1 MAYPQ
6 SPSMSSKEPT
16 ADQESYNKYKDLIST
31 LPTQRW
37 GPGGDDLH
45 QYHGFWFHRSL
56 LEEIMA
62 AQDHFVAR
70 PTDIILATFPKSGT
84 TWLKALTFA
93 TINRKRTDVA
103 GPNNPLSM
111 LSKLNPH
118 ECVPFIT
125 SLYHNGRLP
134 DLDSLPVPRLFA
146 EHAPFSLLPESVPGS
161 GSRIV
166 YLCRNPKDNLVSL
179 WHHSLARA
187 RARGVAQ
194 YHSFDEVFELFC
206 SGISMVGPIWEHALG
221 YWRESLRRPERVMF
235 MKYEQLK
242 GDTGGCLKR
251 LAEFIGCPFSEEEER
266 EGKVEEIV
274 GMCSFERLS
283 ELEVN
288 KTGRMSFGSTEIEN
302 KEYFRK
308 GEVGDWN
315 RHLTAEMAERL
326 DRIIEEKLKGSGLE
340 FQDAPLEIC

>member
-1 MAYPQ
+1 MASPQ
-6 SPSMSSKEPT
+6 SPSMNSNEPT
-16 ADQESYNKYKDLIST
+16 ADQESYNRYKALIST
-31 LPTQRW
+31 LPSQRW
-37 GPGGDDLH
+37 GLNGMDLH
-45 QYHGFWFHRSL
+45 QYNGFWFPRIP
-56 LEEIMA
+56 LEGLMA
-62 AQDHFVAR
+62 AQDRFVAR

-93 TINRKRTDVA
+93 TINRTDVT
-103 GPNNPLSM
+103 GSNHPLSM
-111 LSKLNPH
+111 LSKVNPH
-118 ECVPFIT
+118 ECVPFLSI
-125 SLYHNGRLP
+125 LYSDGRLP
-134 DLDSLPVPRLFA
+134 DLDSLPAPRLFA
-146 EHAPFSLLPESVPGS
+146 EHIPFSLLPESVLGS
-161 GSRIV
+161 GCRIV
-166 YLCRNPKDNLVSL
+166 YLCRDPKDNLVSL
-179 WHHSLARA
+179 WHHTLAWVRVQ
-187 RARGVAQ
+187 GLAQ
-194 YHSFDEVFELFC
+194 CHSFNEVFELFC
-206 SGISMVGPIWEHALG
+206 SGVSMGGPIWDHALD

-288 KTGRMSFGSTEIEN
+288 KNGRMSVGNKEFEN
-302 KEYFRK
+302 KEFFRK

-326 DRIIEEKLKGSGLE
+326 DRITEEKLRGSGLE
-340 FQDAPLEIC
+340 F